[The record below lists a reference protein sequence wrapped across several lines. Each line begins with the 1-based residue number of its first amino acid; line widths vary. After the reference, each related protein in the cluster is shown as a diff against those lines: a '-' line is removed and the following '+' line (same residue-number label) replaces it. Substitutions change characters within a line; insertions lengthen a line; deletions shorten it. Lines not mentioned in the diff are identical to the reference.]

1 MKKVVDASIVIK
13 WYIPE
18 ENSDASLGLLRKW
31 LLDGDEI
38 VVPALLFYEVTS
50 VLRKAIVKEII
61 TYKEAEDI
69 IEHLHGLGLFTKL
82 GNEILHKDALR
93 LAQTYNC
100 FTAYDT
106 SYLALAI
113 EEGCEF
119 WTADKKFY
127 NTIKGKL
134 PRINLLA

>member
-18 ENSDASLGLLRKW
+18 ENSDASLELLRKW
-31 LLDGDEI
+31 LHDGDEI
-38 VVPALLFYEVTS
+38 VVPALLLYEVTS
-50 VLRKAIVKEII
+50 VLRKTVIKEII
-61 TYKEAEDI
+61 TNKEAEDI
-69 IEHLHGLGLFTKL
+69 IDHLCSLGLFTRSGSKVL
-82 GNEILHKDALR
+82 YKDALR

-134 PRINLLA
+134 LRINLLS

>member
-18 ENSDASLGLLRKW
+18 ENSDASVELLRKW
-31 LLDGDEI
+31 LQEGDEI
-38 VVPALLFYEVTS
+38 IVPELLFYEVTS
-50 VLRKAIVKEII
+50 VLRKTVMREVIPH
-61 TYKEAEDI
+61 KEAEAI
-69 IEHLHGLGLFTKL
+69 IEHLCSLRLSTRS
-82 GNEILHKDALR
+82 GNETLHKDALR
-93 LAQTYNC
+93 LAQTYHC
-100 FTAYDT
+100 STAYDT

-113 EEGCEF
+113 REGCEY
-119 WTADKKFY
+119 WTADERFY